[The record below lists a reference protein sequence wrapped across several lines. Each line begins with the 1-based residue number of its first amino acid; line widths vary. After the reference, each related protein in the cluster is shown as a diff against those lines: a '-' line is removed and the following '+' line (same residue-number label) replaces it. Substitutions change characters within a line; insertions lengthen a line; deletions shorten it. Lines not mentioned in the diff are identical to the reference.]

1 MSLVSSDNRPQRR
14 RVEVPGG
21 VLDVTVGPVIPGA
34 AVVCAAHPA
43 GVFAES
49 AVDLLGEVTGASVV
63 CINPRG
69 IGQSSPAPSGD
80 TRYTFDSMVDDLDAA
95 RRHLGIRSWVFWGMS
110 GGGWLGQAYGCR
122 HPDALDGLILE
133 SICSCFRVRL
143 ADPTCI
149 LSPFHAQWRPALESR
164 DLIDQDS
171 HTDVGDAG
179 ATEWLEVENVGS
191 VFCRRNGPA
200 LLVSP
205 TPASAEMR
213 TAMPLL
219 WTADFRESLQ
229 AIRMPTLVIGGSADP
244 IVPLAHVQ
252 SLHDGVA
259 GSRLLIV
266 DGGGHVPTT
275 ARHSQVID
283 AARSFL
289 RDCAGQNRG

>member
-1 MSLVSSDNRPQRR
+1 MSEMATDRPDNRPQRKQ
-14 RVEVPGG
+14 VEVPGG
-21 VLDVTVGPVIPGA
+21 VLDLTLSPVVLGA
-34 AVVCAAHPA
+34 PIVCAAHPA

-49 AVDLLGEVTGASVV
+49 AVDLLREITGASVV

-69 IGQSSPAPSGD
+69 IGQSSPVPSGD
-80 TRYTFDSMVDDLDAA
+80 TRYTFDSMVDDLEVV
-95 RRHLGIRSWVFWGMS
+95 RRHLGIHSWVFWGMS

-143 ADPTCI
+143 ADPACI
-149 LSPFHAQWRPALESR
+149 LSPFHAQWRPALELR
-164 DLIDQDS
+164 GLIDHQS
-171 HTDVGDAG
+171 HTAVGDAS
-179 ATEWLEVENVGS
+179 ATEWLEVNGVGS
-191 VFCRRNGPA
+191 VFRRRNGPA

-205 TPASAEMR
+205 TPVSAEMR

-229 AIRMPTLVIGGSADP
+229 AIRTPTLVIGGSADP

-289 RDCAGQNRG
+289 RDCAR